1 MGRRRNIY
9 FIIIITCLIYA
20 VADSF
25 IAVRQSYD
33 KYLSG
38 EYFFRQKARTVDTHG
53 ENWWATAEAQNM
65 DYSDPKNVL
74 LTSDN
79 MSVYAVGPHDGV
91 CTVCYGETV
100 IEDFPIKNLK
110 FENDEE
116 EFFYG
121 SKMYSYEEY
130 VDIVSNMDE
139 SQLKSLRVSD
149 KGMANFMEIRKLMFI
164 LAGVDAALALI
175 LFFLYRKKKIA
186 RRRSHSEHRMGIIKM
201 FGSRN
206 LSLSN
211 APSHNESSN
220 RCNNS

>member
-110 FENDEE
+110 FEDDEE
-116 EFFYG
+116 DFFYG
-121 SKMYSYEEY
+121 SKIYTYEEY

-175 LFFLYRKKKIA
+175 LFFLYRAELDGSFNIVMLLGA
-186 RRRSHSEHRMGIIKM
+186 LYSVFFEVVTFFAFGMG
-201 FGSRN
+201 
-206 LSLSN
+206 
-211 APSHNESSN
+211 A
-220 RCNNS
+220 

>member
-1 MGRRRNIY
+1 MIFLN
-9 FIIIITCLIYA
+9 
-20 VADSF
+20 S
-25 IAVRQSYD
+25 QSYD

-100 IEDFPIKNLK
+100 VEDFPIKNLK

-121 SKMYSYEEY
+121 SKIYSYEEY

-164 LAGVDAALALI
+164 LAGVDAALAVI
-175 LFFLYRKKKIA
+175 LFLLYKA
-186 RRRSHSEHRMGIIKM
+186 ELDNAFNVLMLLGALYSVFFEVVSFFA
-201 FGSRN
+201 FGFGG
-206 LSLSN
+206 
-211 APSHNESSN
+211 
-220 RCNNS
+220 

>member
-1 MGRRRNIY
+1 MERRRNIY
-9 FIIIITCLIYA
+9 FIIIVLCLIYA

-110 FENDEE
+110 FEKDEE
-116 EFFYG
+116 
-121 SKMYSYEEY
+121 
-130 VDIVSNMDE
+130 D
-139 SQLKSLRVSD
+139 D

-175 LFFLYRKKKIA
+175 LFFLYRAELDGAFNIVMLLGA
-186 RRRSHSEHRMGIIKM
+186 LYSVFFEVVSFFA
-201 FGSRN
+201 FGFG
-206 LSLSN
+206 
-211 APSHNESSN
+211 
-220 RCNNS
+220 